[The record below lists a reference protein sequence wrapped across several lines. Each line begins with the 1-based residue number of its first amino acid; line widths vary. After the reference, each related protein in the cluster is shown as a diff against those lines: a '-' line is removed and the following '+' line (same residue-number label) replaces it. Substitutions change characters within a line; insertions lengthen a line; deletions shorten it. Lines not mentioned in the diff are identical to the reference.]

1 MKKRVVITGMGA
13 VTPVGNELN
22 DIWSNLLAGKSGV
35 RTIDRYENSEIYSK
49 VAGLVNDFSSEG
61 YIDPK
66 EARRMDLFI
75 QYGMVAGIKAFRDSG
90 LTIDEKNNDRIGVIV
105 SSGIGGMETFS
116 KQHEVL
122 MTKGAGRISPFF
134 VPMLIPNIL
143 SGYLSISIGA
153 KGPNL
158 CVVTAC
164 ASGTH
169 SIGEAFKIIQRGDA
183 DAMLAGGAEAPILPI
198 GVGGFCALKA
208 LSARNDEPT
217 RASRP
222 FDKDRDGFVI
232 AEGAGVIMLEDYE
245 HAKARG
251 AKIYA
256 EIVGYGL
263 SGDAYHITAP
273 QDTGDGAIRA
283 MKMAIKDAGIK
294 PEDLQYINAHGTST
308 DLNDPIET
316 RAIKA
321 VFGAH
326 AQKLLI
332 NSSKSMSGHMLGAA
346 GGFEAIVMALSIQKS
361 KVHQTL
367 NLENPDPEC
376 DLNYVPGAPKDCE
389 IQYALSTSL
398 GFGGHNGVVLFKKY
412 E

>member
-35 RTIDRYENSEIYSK
+35 RTIDRYENDDIYSK
-49 VAGLVNDFSSEG
+49 IAGLVNDFSSEG

-90 LTIDEKNNDRIGVIV
+90 LTIDEKNNDRVGVIV

-143 SGYLSISIGA
+143 SGYLSINIGA
-153 KGPNL
+153 KGPNF
-158 CVVTAC
+158 CIVTAC

-183 DAMLAGGAEAPILPI
+183 DAMLAGGAEAPIIPI

-232 AEGAGVIMLEDYE
+232 AEGAGVIMLEEYE

-256 EIVGYGL
+256 EMVGYGL
-263 SGDAYHITAP
+263 SGDAFHITAP
-273 QDTGDGAIRA
+273 QDTGDGAMRA

-294 PEDLQYINAHGTST
+294 PEDMQYINAHGTST

-321 VFGAH
+321 VFGNH

-332 NSSKSMSGHMLGAA
+332 NSTKSMSGHLLGAA
-346 GGFEAIVMALSIQKS
+346 GGLEAIVTVLSIKNN

-376 DLNYVPGAPKDCE
+376 DLNYVPGAPQTCD

>member
-61 YIDPK
+61 FIDPK

-90 LTIDEKNNDRIGVIV
+90 LTIDEKNNDRVGVIV

-256 EIVGYGL
+256 EMVGYGL

-294 PEDLQYINAHGTST
+294 PEDLQYVNAHGTST

-346 GGFEAIVMALSIQKS
+346 GGFEAIVMALSIQKG

-376 DLNYVPGAPKDCE
+376 DLNYVPGAPKKCE